1 MREII
6 MGGEPYK
13 IRCDLN
19 VLEAIEEKYG
29 RIDAITEQRSIAS
42 TKFLAAE
49 MINEHKRVT
58 CQAERLTPED
68 VGARMTFPEY
78 AEAWREIIT
87 EFMDCVIVKKK

>member
-6 MGGEPYK
+6 MGGETHK

-29 RIDAITEQRSIAS
+29 SIDAITKKRSISS

-49 MINEHKRVT
+49 MINEHNRVT
-58 CQAERLTPED
+58 RIPDRMTPED
-68 VGARMTFPEY
+68 VGARMYFPVY
-78 AEAWREIIT
+78 AQAWKEIIA
-87 EFMDCVIVKKK
+87 EFLDCVIVKKK

>member
-6 MGGEPYK
+6 MSGEPYQ
-13 IRCDLN
+13 ILCDLN

-29 RIDAITEQRSIAS
+29 RIDAITEQRSIAV

-49 MINEHKRVT
+49 MINEHNRVT
-58 CQAERLTPED
+58 CQPERVTPEG
-68 VGARMTFPEY
+68 VGVRMTFPEY
-78 AEAWREIIT
+78 AAAWREIMA